1 MSGGSAVFLSTP
13 HPAEAGD
20 RAGAGVVADLT
31 ALGLTISGGVADVAR
46 VTAGGADKRVALV
59 DARVVAHR
67 HALRRILADD
77 RYEAAHIPGVL
88 SVRGAAARTLH
99 DLLAARVAATAT
111 GAPAPTPDELAGDLA
126 AAGVQVHR
134 IPLGD
139 LVAAVPATA
148 AERAEAEA
156 ALRTVD
162 EEGIRLNSAVKAR
175 DGFFT
180 TFFVSSWSRYVARW
194 CARRGLTP
202 NQVTVASLC
211 VALAG
216 AAAAASG
223 TRAGYIGAAV
233 ALYLSFVLDCVD
245 GQVARYTVNY
255 SQIGAWLDATFDR
268 VKEYAVYAGLALGA
282 ARSGDDVWLLAAI
295 AMAVQIV
302 RHQLDFA
309 FHECHEEQGG
319 GGSGSARLSNRLDS
333 VGWTVWAR
341 RMVILPIGERW
352 ALIAVLAATTTPR
365 TTFIVLLA
373 AGGFA
378 GCYSLAGRVL
388 RSLPHRGRAR
398 EGAAARLRSLC
409 DGGVLADLIGRHYP
423 RGAVWVLAVLALPI
437 AAGVD
442 AAPGVLVGCAV
453 AYVAAAGAAA
463 RLTDAGPLMWLVPPL
478 FRAAEYATV
487 IAVVARTDA
496 DALPAAFGLVAA
508 AAYHHYDIVYRLR
521 GGHAAP
527 PRWLTWALGGHEGRV
542 LVLAVLAAAGSDALA
557 VGTAVLAA
565 AVAAVA
571 LAESIAFWARGA
583 RVGDD
588 LESDTVVHP
597 PAAPPAGAGTS
608 ARMPVASVTA
618 HVGPPPA
625 GAPSNGEQR

>member
-1 MSGGSAVFLSTP
+1 MSGRPKVFLATP
-13 HPAEAGD
+13 LPAEAGA
-20 RAGAGVVADLT
+20 RLAADLT
-31 ALGLTISGGVADVAR
+31 ALGLTVSGRLGDVPGATSGIASGGDR
-46 VTAGGADKRVALV
+46 RVAVV
-59 DARVVAHR
+59 DARLVAHR

-77 RYEAAHIPGVL
+77 RYDAAHIPGVL
-88 SVRGAAARTLH
+88 SVRGDAARAL
-99 DLLAARVAATAT
+99 DALLAARAAEAEP
-111 GAPAPTPDELAGDLA
+111 GAPAPTPDELAGGLA
-126 AAGVQVHR
+126 AAGIQVHR

-139 LVAAVPATA
+139 LVAAVPDSPA
-148 AERAEAEA
+148 ARAEAEA
-156 ALRTVD
+156 ALGTVD
-162 EEGIRLNSAVKAR
+162 EEAIRLTSAVKAR

-180 TFFVSSWSRYVARW
+180 TFFVSSWSRYLARW

-202 NQVTVASLC
+202 NQITVASLC

-223 TRAGYIGAAV
+223 TRAGYIAAAL
-233 ALYLSFVLDCVD
+233 ALYFSFVLDCVD

-268 VKEYAVYAGLALGA
+268 AKEYAVYAGLALGA
-282 ARSGDDVWLLAAI
+282 ARSGDDVWLLAAT

-309 FHECHEEQGG
+309 FHECHEERGG
-319 GGSGSARLSNRLDS
+319 EGSGSARLSNRLDS

-341 RMVILPIGERW
+341 RMIILPIGERW
-352 ALIAVLAATTTPR
+352 ALIAVLAATTSPR

-398 EGAAARLRSLC
+398 DGAAARLRSLC
-409 DGGVLADLIGRHYP
+409 DGGVLADAIGRHYP
-423 RGAVWVLAVLALPI
+423 RGAVWVLAVLALPV
-437 AAGVD
+437 AAAVD

-463 RLTDAGPLMWLVPPL
+463 RIAGAGPLMWLVPPL
-478 FRAAEYATV
+478 FRAAEYTTV
-487 IAVVARTDA
+487 IALVARTDA

-527 PRWLTWALGGHEGRV
+527 PRWLTWSLGGHEGRV
-542 LVLAVLAAAGSDALA
+542 LVLAALAAAGSAALA
-557 VGTAVLAA
+557 TGTAVLAG

-571 LAESIAFWARGA
+571 LAESVAFWARGA

-597 PAAPPAGAGTS
+597 PAAPSPGADPA
-608 ARMPVASVTA
+608 ARMPAASTPVHA
-618 HVGPPPA
+618 GQPPVGV
-625 GAPSNGEQR
+625 PSNGEQP